1 VEAWVASPSSLVI
14 IRSERMPRT
23 RRSVGKEADM
33 TKLELSADEAKVLT
47 DVLSN
52 YVSDLRME
60 IADTDSKDYREK
72 LKKKEELLKNL
83 VTRLGGKA
91 E

>member
-1 VEAWVASPSSLVI
+1 
-14 IRSERMPRT
+14 
-23 RRSVGKEADM
+23 M

-72 LKKKEELLKNL
+72 LKKKEELLNNL